1 MTSLS
6 LQYANQYWEDRLRKE
21 SLAASMHEGAPHH
34 DQCEMHRFLAADRE
48 GTRGNWTMHRTKSRA
63 SLAWQEYAHGKN
75 PITGYDTRY
84 RHDADLP
91 FFPPRSPEARR
102 PATSTATDAFPSEP
116 RMRCARGGAS
126 NHICCAERAPQ
137 ARPTG
142 VSRLCGRGALEAAR
156 SIALRREMDVR
167 PQTASPHETGTHSPA
182 QGKAQASSA
191 TPAGLA
197 QFDRDLAAR
206 RKEGLRG
213 EPAPSRDCI
222 QPPTSALHPCV
233 HPCPP
238 AQHTHVH
245 CARALHQHFHRPPFA
260 IMASDADWPPLP
272 SERRSSAVYQPMV
285 RLPTFRCVTPTY
297 NRSAPAPAPLTN
309 SYIQH
314 NILHQA
320 PAARAVT
327 TGGARGL
334 PCRPEGGGRARPAGK
349 ACLLNR
355 ALL

>member
-1 MTSLS
+1 MPDVSVAGVRS
-6 LQYANQYWEDRLRKE
+6 RPRARSRSDGRWMFGLR
-21 SLAASMHEGAPHH
+21 
-34 DQCEMHRFLAADRE
+34 QR
-48 GTRGNWTMHRTKSRA
+48 HRTRPARTALPRVRRRLLLPHRRA
-63 SLAWQEYAHGKN
+63 SRSSIGTLLHGVRKRYAVSLHPQETLH
-75 PITGYDTRY
+75 
-84 RHDADLP
+84 
-91 FFPPRSPEARR
+91 
-102 PATSTATDAFPSEP
+102 
-116 RMRCARGGAS
+116 
-126 NHICCAERAPQ
+126 
-137 ARPTG
+137 PT
-142 VSRLCGRGALEAAR
+142 
-156 SIALRREMDVR
+156 
-167 PQTASPHETGTHSPA
+167 
-182 QGKAQASSA
+182 
-191 TPAGLA
+191 
-197 QFDRDLAAR
+197 
-206 RKEGLRG
+206 
-213 EPAPSRDCI
+213 
-222 QPPTSALHPCV
+222 ALHPCV

-238 AQHTHVH
+238 PQHTHMH

-355 ALL
+355 TLP